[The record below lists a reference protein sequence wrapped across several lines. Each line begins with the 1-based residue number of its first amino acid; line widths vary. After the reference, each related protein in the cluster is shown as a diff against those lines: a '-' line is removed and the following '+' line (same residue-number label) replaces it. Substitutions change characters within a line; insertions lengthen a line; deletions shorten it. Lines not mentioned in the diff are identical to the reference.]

1 MAFQQQS
8 VGEDCLMLSKSK
20 TVAGWLWVLN
30 VSLSGWVGC
39 YSKMSAILELLLR
52 KHGKR
57 RHFLAEEI
65 LQVGGKD

>member
-8 VGEDCLMLSKSK
+8 VGENCFMLSKSK
-20 TVAGWLWVLN
+20 IVAGWLWVLD

-52 KHGKR
+52 KHGKC
-57 RHFLAEEI
+57 RHCLVEEI
-65 LQVGGKD
+65 LQVGGED